1 MNLKQFDKVSASI
14 VVRSDSVY
22 LLSET
27 CVLRFIETNVISQA
41 SPSFLWE
48 FESTN
53 FVLNVP
59 GHNLNKLPGGIFEA
73 SLSYLPTSETQ
84 FSLIN
89 AFPQNLTLNFY
100 SAFESIT
107 ETVKLRLSTS
117 ENDEW
122 LLKLGE
128 LFYKR
133 SEHIQLIEENDG
145 WFVYMTRNSFL
156 QRLSHD
162 YSFMLGGRHFQVLFD
177 F

>member
-1 MNLKQFDKVSASI
+1 MNLKQFDKVSANI

-22 LLSET
+22 VLSET
-27 CVLRFIETNVISQA
+27 CVLRFIETNIIAQA

-53 FVLNVP
+53 LVLNVP
-59 GHNLNKLPGGIFEA
+59 GHNPTQLPSGIFEA

-89 AFPQNLTLNFY
+89 AFPQNFTLKFY

-107 ETVKLRLSTS
+107 EMVKLRLSTS
-117 ENDEW
+117 ENDDW

-133 SEHIQLIEENDG
+133 SEHI
-145 WFVYMTRNSFL
+145 
-156 QRLSHD
+156 
-162 YSFMLGGRHFQVLFD
+162 
-177 F
+177 